1 MDWYYHVGCP
11 GSTPVY
17 WRLQNSI
24 ISSENDQTKILHDE
38 WVSPSHRVNKRSLV
52 KSGGGLWFIP
62 SFLKPD
68 PNWMRESH
76 TYTDQRLMDIRLS
89 AENLGSKG
97 KYNLYFLI
105 FYGNYSEGNISRE
118 ISPYPERSYVR
129 TLKWINR
136 NSIILCEVR
145 FNPREVRLNIE
156 KLRKFLIFF
165 SFPMFSSIWG
175 EKDSF
180 N

>member
-1 MDWYYHVGCP
+1 MLDLESEVMRGLGSNPTGGNIFHWTFLFSRSKVYCQLCLIKKKLDYPVECP

-52 KSGGGLWFIP
+52 KSAGGLWFIP

-76 TYTDQRLMDIRLS
+76 TYTDQRLVDIRLS
-89 AENLGSKG
+89 AENLGSKE
-97 KYNLYFLI
+97 KNF
-105 FYGNYSEGNISRE
+105 
-118 ISPYPERSYVR
+118 
-129 TLKWINR
+129 
-136 NSIILCEVR
+136 IIEFWR
-145 FNPREVRLNIE
+145 
-156 KLRKFLIFF
+156 
-165 SFPMFSSIWG
+165 
-175 EKDSF
+175 
-180 N
+180 